1 MSVGHY
7 ENFPVASLLLP
18 AALRRPVSVIYRFA
32 RSADDFADEGDMTPE
47 ARLELLDGYRAELD
61 RLMGGTP
68 PEAPLFQELREV
80 IQAHALPLAP
90 FYDLLDAFS
99 QDVRKAR
106 YASFAEVMDY
116 CRRSADPVGRL
127 MLHLYGKSD
136 GINVAAS
143 DSVCSALQLINFW
156 QDVEI
161 DFRKNRIY
169 LPQDEMARFG
179 VTEAQIA
186 ARDVSGGWW
195 ELMRFQIERA
205 RTLMLSGA
213 PLALRLPGRI
223 GLEIRTVVQ
232 GGLRILEK
240 LERVRGDVFRRRP
253 VLTAPDDSRRILPAE
268 GGAERLE
275 LLLLVPV
282 PAARAPPRD
291 HGALCLLPRGRRRGR
306 RAERRQR
313 RARRAPVV
321 AQRGRAAL
329 RGRSAAPCDARA
341 CALDRAVPHRRGA
354 AQRDHGRPR
363 DGPEPDPVHRFR
375 RAQGVLPPRRR
386 RRRRARRGN
395 LRLRERA
402 DAEV

>member
-1 MSVGHY
+1 MSVEHY

-32 RSADDFADEGDMTPE
+32 RSADDFADEGDLTPE
-47 ARLELLDGYRAELD
+47 ARLALLDGYRAELG
-61 RLMGGTP
+61 RIESGR
-68 PEAPLFQELREV
+68 APAASLFRELGEV
-80 IQAHALPLAP
+80 IAAHRLPLGP
-90 FYDLLDAFS
+90 FHDLLDAFS

-195 ELMRFQIERA
+195 DLMRFQVERA
-205 RTLMLSGA
+205 RALLLSGA
-213 PLALRLPGRI
+213 PLARRLPGRI

-240 LERVRGDVFRRRP
+240 LERARGDVFRHRP
-253 VLTAPDDSRRILPAE
+253 VLGKLDWPLVLCRA
-268 GGAERLE
+268 
-275 LLLLVPV
+275 LL
-282 PAARAPPRD
+282 AR
-291 HGALCLLPRGRRRGR
+291 
-306 RAERRQR
+306 
-313 RARRAPVV
+313 
-321 AQRGRAAL
+321 
-329 RGRSAAPCDARA
+329 
-341 CALDRAVPHRRGA
+341 
-354 AQRDHGRPR
+354 
-363 DGPEPDPVHRFR
+363 
-375 RAQGVLPPRRR
+375 
-386 RRRRARRGN
+386 
-395 LRLRERA
+395 
-402 DAEV
+402 

>member
-32 RSADDFADEGDMTPE
+32 RSADDFADEGDLTPE
-47 ARLELLDGYRAELD
+47 ARLALLDGYRGELD
-61 RLMGGTP
+61 RLKGGTP
-68 PEAPLFQELREV
+68 PAAPLFQELCEV
-80 IQAHALPLAP
+80 IQAHGLPLAP

-186 ARDVSGGWW
+186 ARDASGGWW
-195 ELMRFQIERA
+195 DLMRFQVERA
-205 RTLMLSGA
+205 RALLLSGA

-223 GLEIRTVVQ
+223 SLEIRAVIQ

-240 LERVRGDVFRRRP
+240 LERARGDVFRHRP
-253 VLTAPDDSRRILPAE
+253 VLYRLDWPLILCRA
-268 GGAERLE
+268 
-275 LLLLVPV
+275 LLT
-282 PAARAPPRD
+282 R
-291 HGALCLLPRGRRRGR
+291 
-306 RAERRQR
+306 
-313 RARRAPVV
+313 
-321 AQRGRAAL
+321 
-329 RGRSAAPCDARA
+329 
-341 CALDRAVPHRRGA
+341 
-354 AQRDHGRPR
+354 
-363 DGPEPDPVHRFR
+363 
-375 RAQGVLPPRRR
+375 
-386 RRRRARRGN
+386 
-395 LRLRERA
+395 
-402 DAEV
+402 